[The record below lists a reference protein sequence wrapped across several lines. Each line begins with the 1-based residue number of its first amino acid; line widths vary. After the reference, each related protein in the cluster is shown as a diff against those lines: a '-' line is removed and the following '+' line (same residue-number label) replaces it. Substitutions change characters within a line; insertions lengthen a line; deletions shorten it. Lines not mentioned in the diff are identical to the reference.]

1 MNRTVIKLACL
12 LLLCSQMANATELDK
27 QLVLDAK
34 HFLTAYLNYTNTRN
48 IDLIKLYS
56 DDATIKVTVTTLDR
70 ATKET
75 TFSGQAWKRL
85 LRESW
90 YSGQPA
96 VEPVEL
102 HNVSIQGNGTSLEV
116 SAQRYSQIRCYW
128 DNNYKVTF
136 AKSDTGEYQ
145 IINET
150 LYIDHK
156 NQCQT
161 PDTLTINQDIKI
173 NQIPQP

>member
-1 MNRTVIKLACL
+1 MNSAVSKVAWL
-12 LLLCSQMANATELDK
+12 LLLGSQIANATELDK

-34 HFLTAYLNYTNTRN
+34 HFLTAYLNDTNTRN
-48 IDLIKLYS
+48 IDLLKLYS
-56 DDATIKVTVTTLDR
+56 DGAIIKVTVITLDR

-96 VEPVEL
+96 VEPIEL
-102 HNVSIQGNGTSLEV
+102 HNVSIQDNGTSLEV

-136 AKSDTGEYQ
+136 AKNETSEYQ

-150 LYIDHK
+150 IYIDHK
-156 NQCQT
+156 NQCQE
-161 PDTLTINQDIKI
+161 PDSLTINQDIKI
-173 NQIPQP
+173 NQIQQP

>member
-1 MNRTVIKLACL
+1 MNSAVSKVAWL
-12 LLLCSQMANATELDK
+12 LLLGSQMANATELDK

-34 HFLTAYLNYTNTRN
+34 HFLTAYLNDTNTRN
-48 IDLIKLYS
+48 IDLLKLYS
-56 DDATIKVTVTTLDR
+56 DGAIIKVTVITLDR

-96 VEPVEL
+96 VEPIEL
-102 HNVSIQGNGTSLEV
+102 HNVSIQDNGTSLEV

-136 AKSDTGEYQ
+136 AKNDTSEYQ

-156 NQCQT
+156 NQCQA
-161 PDTLTINQDIKI
+161 PDSLTINQNIKI
-173 NQIPQP
+173 NQIQQP

>member
-1 MNRTVIKLACL
+1 MNRTVSKVICL

-34 HFLTAYLNYTNTRN
+34 HFLTTYLNYTNTRN
-48 IDLIKLYS
+48 IDLLKLYS
-56 DDATIKVTVTTLDR
+56 DDGTIKVTVITLDR
-70 ATKET
+70 ANKET

-90 YSGQPA
+90 YSGKPA

-102 HNVSIQGNGTSLEV
+102 HNVSIQDNKTSIEV
-116 SAQRYSQIRCYW
+116 SAQRYSQTRCYW

-136 AKSDTGEYQ
+136 AKNETGEYQ

-156 NQCQT
+156 NQCPI
-161 PDTLTINQDIKI
+161 PDTMTINQNKKI
-173 NQIPQP
+173 NQIQQP

>member
-1 MNRTVIKLACL
+1 MSHTVSKVACL

-27 QLVLDAK
+27 QLVLNVKD
-34 HFLTAYLNYTNTRN
+34 FLTAYLNYTNTRN
-48 IDLIKLYS
+48 INLLKLYS
-56 DDATIKVTVTTLDR
+56 DDAIIKVTVTTLDR

-75 TFSGQAWKRL
+75 TFSGQAWKQL
-85 LRESW
+85 LREYW
-90 YSGQPA
+90 YSDQPA
-96 VEPVEL
+96 IESVEL
-102 HNVSIQGNGTSLEV
+102 HNVNIQGNEASLEV

-136 AKSDTGEYQ
+136 AKNETREYQ

>member
-1 MNRTVIKLACL
+1 
-12 LLLCSQMANATELDK
+12 MANATELDK

-34 HFLTAYLNYTNTRN
+34 HFLTAYLNDTNTRN
-48 IDLIKLYS
+48 IDLLKLYS
-56 DDATIKVTVTTLDR
+56 DSATVKVTVITLDR

-75 TFSGQAWKRL
+75 TFSGQAWKGL

-102 HNVSIQGNGTSLEV
+102 HNVSIQDNKTSLEV

-136 AKSDTGEYQ
+136 AKNETSEYQ
-145 IINET
+145 ITNET

-156 NQCQT
+156 NQCQE
-161 PDTLTINQDIKI
+161 PDSLTINQNIKI
-173 NQIPQP
+173 NQVLQ

>member
-1 MNRTVIKLACL
+1 L
-12 LLLCSQMANATELDK
+12 LGSQLANATELDK

-34 HFLTAYLNYTNTRN
+34 HFLTAYLNDTNTRN
-48 IDLIKLYS
+48 IDLLMLYS
-56 DDATIKVTVTTLDR
+56 DAATIKVTVITLDR

-75 TFSGQAWKRL
+75 TFNGQAWKRL

-96 VEPVEL
+96 VEPIEL
-102 HNVSIQGNGTSLEV
+102 HNVSIQDNGTSLEV

-136 AKSDTGEYQ
+136 AKNETSEYQ

-156 NQCQT
+156 NQCQE
-161 PDTLTINQDIKI
+161 PDSLIINQDIKI
-173 NQIPQP
+173 NQIQQP